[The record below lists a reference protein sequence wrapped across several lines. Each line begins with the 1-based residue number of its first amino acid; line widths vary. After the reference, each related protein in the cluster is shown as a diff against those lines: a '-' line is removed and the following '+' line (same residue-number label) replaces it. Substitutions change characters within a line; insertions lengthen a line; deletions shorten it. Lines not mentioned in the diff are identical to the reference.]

1 PHLSGGLTHSFTLW
15 SCVAGLVLPLHNL
28 AALALELFA
37 GCALSGIAAAPASPG
52 GQRNVAGFQQ
62 VNNRFWVALICRGEL
77 ARKVVLNEHGGGVF
91 GIGLGV
97 ANQTNRTALNP
108 AGGVQARD
116 GFTSRGVDDV
126 AAVVGDNG
134 LLVIERHAL
143 DVLWVVANR
152 AVDRLDWPIG
162 ELTGAGDIAVAVEL
176 RALGADGNDLAVFAQ
191 DFRRGLEE
199 VDVELVRGIARLAH
213 GVA

>member
-1 PHLSGGLTHSFTLW
+1 PGLWISALSHHLSGEVIHNLSLW
-15 SCVAGLVLPLHNL
+15 ACVADHVVPLHNL
-28 AALALELFA
+28 DALALKLFA
-37 GCALSGIAAAPASPG
+37 GCALSGIEAAAAFPG

-62 VNNRFWVALICRGEL
+62 VHNRFWVALICRG
-77 ARKVVLNEHGGGVF
+77 APACKVVLNEHRGRVLGL
-91 GIGLGV
+91 GLGV
-97 ANQTNRTALNP
+97 ANQTTRTARNP

-176 RALGADGNDLAVFAQ
+176 RALGADGN
-191 DFRRGLEE
+191 
-199 VDVELVRGIARLAH
+199 
-213 GVA
+213 

>member
-1 PHLSGGLTHSFTLW
+1 
-15 SCVAGLVLPLHNL
+15 
-28 AALALELFA
+28 
-37 GCALSGIAAAPASPG
+37 
-52 GQRNVAGFQQ
+52 
-62 VNNRFWVALICRGEL
+62 
-77 ARKVVLNEHGGGVF
+77 
-91 GIGLGV
+91 
-97 ANQTNRTALNP
+97 

-176 RALGADGNDLAVFAQ
+176 RALGADGKDLAVFAQ
-191 DFRRGLEE
+191 DSRRGLEE
-199 VDVELVRGIARLAH
+199 GEVGLCGGIARPAH
-213 GVA
+213 GVASRGLPPKSHRLGPPATTFRAGG